1 MISRRLAI
9 AAFSLAL
16 AAPQV
21 FAPASFAKPAPFVPL
36 SAEDQALADKAIA
49 YLQATKSAKGH
60 FTQTDSHGNVTP
72 GTFFLQRP
80 GKARFDY
87 DPPARVIMASDGQVV
102 SVWNLRLKTFQSY
115 PLGMTPLGIFLAKEI
130 RLDRGVKVVR
140 VDRLADGFTVVAR
153 DTRHQ
158 SEGQIALT
166 FTDTPLRLAGWTVT
180 DAQGLSTRVTLNDF
194 ALTAPFDTS
203 FFKPANP
210 YAKPISR

>member
-16 AAPQV
+16 AAPQA
-21 FAPASFAKPAPFVPL
+21 FAPASFAKPAPIVPL
-36 SAEDQALADKAIA
+36 SADDQALADKAIA
-49 YLQATKSAKGH
+49 YLQATKSAKGR
-60 FTQTDSHGNVTP
+60 FTQTDSRGNVVL

-140 VDRLADGFTVVAR
+140 VDRLADGFTVIAR

-166 FTDTPLRLAGWTVT
+166 FVDTPLHLTGWTVT

-194 ALTAPFDTS
+194 ALTAPFDPG

-210 YAKPISR
+210 YAKPITR

>member
-1 MISRRLAI
+1 MISRRFAI

-16 AAPQV
+16 AAPLAL
-21 FAPASFAKPAPFVPL
+21 APAGFAKPVAFTPL
-36 SAEDQALADKAIA
+36 SADDQALADKAIA
-49 YLQATKSAKGH
+49 YLQATKSAKGG
-60 FTQTDSHGNVTP
+60 FKQTDSRGNVMQ

-87 DPPARVIMASDGQVV
+87 DPPARMIMASDGQVV

-115 PLGMTPLGIFLAKEI
+115 PLSLTPLGIFLAKEI
-130 RLDRGVKVVR
+130 RLDGGVKVVR

-158 SEGQIALT
+158 FRGQIALT
-166 FTDTPLRLAGWTVT
+166 FADNPFRLTGWTIT
-180 DAQGLSTRVTLNDF
+180 DAQRLSTRVDLTDF
-194 ALTAPFDTS
+194 ALTAPFDAS

-210 YAKPISR
+210 YAKPVVR

>member
-9 AAFSLAL
+9 AALAFAF

-21 FAPASFAKPAPFVPL
+21 FTSVAFARPAAVVPL
-36 SAEDQALADKAIA
+36 SAQDQVLADKAIG
-49 YLQATKSAKGH
+49 YLQATKSAKGR
-60 FTQTDSHGNVTP
+60 FIQTDSRGNVAP
-72 GTFFLQRP
+72 GAFYLQRP

-87 DPPARVIMASDGQVV
+87 DAPARMIMASDGQVV

-140 VDRLADGFTVVAR
+140 VDHLADGFTVIAR

-166 FTDTPLRLAGWTVT
+166 FVDSPLRLSGWTVT
-180 DAQGLSTRVTLNDF
+180 DAQGLSTRVSLTDF
-194 ALTAPFDTS
+194 ALAAPFDAS
-203 FFKPANP
+203 FFKPTNP
-210 YAKPISR
+210 YAKPTTH